1 MEEEGS
7 LEVVLSTNKFIR
19 DMEVTSTYYDLV
31 VNKVDEEKP
40 SQVLKE
46 ITEII
51 KSYQDIT
58 LKNLLYFH

>member
-7 LEVVLSTNKFIR
+7 LEVVLSINKFMR

-46 ITEII
+46 II
-51 KSYQDIT
+51 KSYRYIT
-58 LKNLLYFH
+58 LKYMLYFH